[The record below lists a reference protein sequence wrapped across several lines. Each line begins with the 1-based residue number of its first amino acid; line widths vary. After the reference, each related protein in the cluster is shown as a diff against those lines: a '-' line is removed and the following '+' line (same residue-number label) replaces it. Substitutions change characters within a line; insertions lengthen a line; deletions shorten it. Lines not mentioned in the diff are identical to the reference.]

1 MAWER
6 RWRWDGK
13 VSSRRRLSTPSSRM
27 ASPGSARA
35 RIQRGADTARMAG
48 RDDGWMVLT
57 PTMMMG
63 RLARKRKKDYMV
75 MLTRVE
81 RCILSRD
88 ISVRSDTFCLLH
100 FIHSVQY
107 LQLQPCLSQSST
119 KPFAYYSPNQ
129 RPDLPD
135 QTQLRSVLSSC
146 HPMPSPIG
154 NVMPAKYMCTKKSTR
169 PVLVSVLAYTLVAL

>member
-1 MAWER
+1 
-6 RWRWDGK
+6 
-13 VSSRRRLSTPSSRM
+13 
-27 ASPGSARA
+27 
-35 RIQRGADTARMAG
+35 
-48 RDDGWMVLT
+48 
-57 PTMMMG
+57 
-63 RLARKRKKDYMV
+63 
-75 MLTRVE
+75 MLTWVE

-88 ISVRSDTFCLLH
+88 IFVRSDTFCLLH

-119 KPFAYYSPNQ
+119 KPFACYSPNQ